1 MFSNDQALAAAR
13 IIRSV
18 LPEEF
23 GLDLDVVSHIDD
35 QLAEILN
42 HSELTVD
49 DQVDRLLEILD
60 GNPQT
65 KVWLSNFLEQEGVIE
80 EDSTRGLSYLSLPG
94 DPTSQPRKKYS
105 CPINNDCIWYREG
118 NREIKL
124 CPTHLVSLVPDNS

>member
-23 GLDLDVVSHIDD
+23 GLDLDMVNHIDR

-42 HSELTVD
+42 HSGLTVD
-49 DQVDRLLEILD
+49 AKVDRLLEIFA

-65 KVWLSNFLEQEGVIE
+65 KAWLDNFLDQEEAEEQGF
-80 EDSTRGLSYLSLPG
+80 TRGLNYTSLPG
-94 DPTSQPRKKYS
+94 DISFRQRDKYT
-105 CPINNDCIWYREG
+105 CPINDDCIWYREG

-124 CPTHLVSLVPDNS
+124 CPTHLVPLVPDNS